1 MSFRAWDSRWWMS
14 NSPRPKKVE
23 CYFRYNPF
31 FFFGK
36 IQEWYNC
43 FVFKLL
49 DFNIFFHIFPYLRS
63 VLENGKISINRKFNR
78 TTKLNKKSAFLRR
91 YSVPLLISG
100 IVWHHYFYIRGTRVE
115 VKGIRHNNST
125 YFYFIYKGFV
135 EVASDLISLK
145 KASWCI

>member
-1 MSFRAWDSRWWMS
+1 MS
-14 NSPRPKKVE
+14 NSPRPKKVKW
-23 CYFRYNPF
+23 YFRYNLF

-36 IQEWYNC
+36 VQECYNC

-49 DFNIFFHIFPYLRS
+49 DFNIFFHIFPYLKA
-63 VLENGKISINRKFNR
+63 VLENGKISINGKFNR
-78 TTKLNKKSAFLRR
+78 TTKLSKKKRAFLRR

-100 IVWHHYFYIRGTRVE
+100 IVCHHYFYIRGTRVE

-145 KASWCI
+145 KASWRIQF